1 MAATRGLGKLGEAI
15 DSADHSSKLRLE
27 GQGGDAMARP
37 IIFTAAS
44 AAALL
49 AAMGALAAPVTDA
62 PPRPLTDPQSLS
74 SQAMS
79 GAGPVPVAD
88 LFYVRGGQDAAWTP
102 DGRGIVFSTNLTGR
116 YNLWAAAADGGFP
129 VQLTQSDDRQ
139 SGIAVTPDGRAIFQS
154 DHAGAEIYDL
164 YAAPV
169 GGGATVNLTHTPDVT
184 ETGAHVS
191 PDGRLLAFDRRV
203 KTEPSTNI
211 AVMDL
216 STGEIRVLT
225 HEAQPDREWFLQGFT
240 GDGKTLI
247 ATRSDFNQI
256 HAAVY
261 AIDVASGQTTA
272 LTPDSGA
279 DNVASAVSPDGRTV
293 ALTFETKAGTKQ
305 AGVLDVASHRITPLK
320 PDVWEQR
327 TEGFSPD
334 GGTLIFSS
342 NVDGRTRLF
351 AYDTA
356 RGSSAE
362 LPLPEGVNTVAG
374 APNASFSSDGTKLLV
389 THQSSNTP
397 FDYWIYDLTRLKA
410 HPVTRLGLASI
421 DPQRLP
427 SAQVAHY
434 KGADGTVI
442 SALVWMPFNLQR
454 DGHAAGVVLP
464 HGGPTG
470 QTVDSFNRTAI
481 ALASRGYV
489 VIAPNP
495 RGSTGYGRSFQDSNH
510 DDLGGGDLA
519 DEVAGAKF
527 LVATGYV
534 DPKHIGITGGS
545 YGGYMT
551 LMAIAKTP
559 AIWAAAVEEYG
570 IIDWATMYRTEAPT
584 LQQYQRGLIGAPD
597 TNAAVYRADSPMTY
611 MDQETAPLLV
621 LQGDNDIRVPKGQ
634 AEAVVAKLK
643 ANGRTVDAH
652 FYPNEGHGFA
662 KRENQIDALQ
672 RTIGW
677 FDRYL
682 KPQG

>member
-1 MAATRGLGKLGEAI
+1 
-15 DSADHSSKLRLE
+15 
-27 GQGGDAMARP
+27 MARQF
-37 IIFTAAS
+37 IFTAAS

-49 AAMGALAAPVTDA
+49 AAMAARAAPVTDA
-62 PPRPLTDPQSLS
+62 PPRALTDPQSLS
-74 SQAMS
+74 SQAMP
-79 GAGPVPVAD
+79 GVGPVPVAD
-88 LFYVRGGQDAAWTP
+88 LFYVRGGQDATWTP
-102 DGRGIVFSTNLTGR
+102 DGREIVFSSNLTGR
-116 YNLWAAAADGGFP
+116 YNLWATPTDGGFP
-129 VQLTQSDDRQ
+129 LQLTQSDDRQ

-169 GGGATVNLTHTPDVT
+169 AGGETVNLTHTLDVT
-184 ETGAHVS
+184 ETGARVS

-216 STGEIRVLT
+216 ATGEARVLT
-225 HEAQPDREWFLQGFT
+225 HESQPDREWSLQGFT
-240 GDGKTLI
+240 SDGKTLV
-247 ATRSDFNQI
+247 ATRSDFNQT

-261 AIDVASGQTTA
+261 AIDVASGQATA
-272 LTPDSGA
+272 LTPDGGA
-279 DNVASAVSPDGRTV
+279 DNVASAVSPDGRKV
-293 ALTFETKAGTKQ
+293 ALTYETKAGTKQ
-305 AGVLDVASHRITPLK
+305 AGIIDVATRAITPLK
-320 PDVWEQR
+320 PDVWEQQ

-334 GGTLIFSS
+334 SRTLIFTS

-351 AYDTA
+351 AYDVAHGT
-356 RGSSAE
+356 SAE
-362 LPLPEGVNTVAG
+362 LPLPGGVNDTAG
-374 APNASFSSDGTKLLV
+374 AGNASFSPDGTKLLL

-397 FDYWIYDLTRLKA
+397 FDYWIYDLAALKA
-410 HPVTRLGLASI
+410 RPVTRLSLASI

-427 SAQVAHY
+427 SAQLVHY
-434 KGADGTVI
+434 RSADGTMI
-442 SALVWMPFNLQR
+442 SALVWLPFNLKR

-470 QTVDSFNRTAI
+470 QTMDSFNRTAI

-495 RGSTGYGRSFQDSNH
+495 RGSTGYGRAFQDANRN
-510 DDLGGGDLA
+510 DLGGGDLQ

-534 DPKHIGITGGS
+534 DPRHIGVTGGS

-559 AIWAAAVEEYG
+559 DVWAAAVEQYG

-584 LQQYQRGLIGAPD
+584 LQQYQRGLIGDPD
-597 TNAAVYRADSPMTY
+597 KNADVYRADSPMTW
-611 MDQETAPLLV
+611 MDQEKAPLLV

-634 AEAVVAKLK
+634 AEQVIAKLK

-652 FYPNEGHGFA
+652 FYPNEGHGFV

-672 RTIGW
+672 RTIDW
-677 FDRYL
+677 FDKYL